1 MVPIIHHS
9 VAEEILPD
17 LSPGKGF
24 VHLVSVA
31 SKVLI
36 REVKYMS

>member
-1 MVPIIHHS
+1 MVPIVHHS

-24 VHLVSVA
+24 VHLVLVA
-31 SKVLI
+31 SKALI
-36 REVKYMS
+36 REVE